1 MAKLCRV
8 CQKLVADRG
17 GVCDTCRHGIL
28 KDPVIPT
35 LRPRVWK
42 LAGLLVGLLSVAST
56 LIAAIMTHQPFQ
68 WPPACRHVPS
78 TKRPVAYAISM
89 VAEPV
94 TRKVFPYS
102 IVPGGAENLDEARR
116 AMIDPGVKANYA
128 GIDFKKLRQVKLRA
142 NLSGYV
148 SYRWGEKIYWT
159 STMLTLRA
167 GETVFTDGIYLVRG
181 RGLNCYSPRAML
193 PISPNEPTEKVL
205 DTPVEMPVI
214 AYSFPKLP
222 VDAPELPPPPESLT
236 PAVPI
241 FPPASPA
248 TPGKTGGGIW
258 FPPIPIIPPIHRHPT
273 AGAPPV
279 TPPPIEIVV
288 TPEPN

>member
-8 CQKLVADRG
+8 CQKPVADRG

-28 KDPVIPT
+28 KGPVAPT

-42 LAGLLVGLLSVAST
+42 VAGLLVGLLSVASS
-56 LIAAIMTHQPFQ
+56 LIAAAIMTHQPFP
-68 WPPACRHVPS
+68 WSLPAWRIPS
-78 TKRPVAYAISM
+78 TKRPVAYEISM
-89 VAEPV
+89 EVEPI

-116 AMIDPGVKANYA
+116 AMIDPGVKTNYA

-148 SYRWGEKIYWT
+148 SYRLDEKIYWT
-159 STMLTLRA
+159 SKMLTLRA

-181 RGLNCYSPRAML
+181 RDMNCFSPRAML
-193 PISPNEPTEKVL
+193 PVNANEPAEKVL

-222 VDAPELPPPPESLT
+222 VEAPELPPAPESLT

-248 TPGKTGGGIW
+248 TSGKTGGVW
-258 FPPIPIIPPIHRHPT
+258 FPIIPVIPPIHRHPAT
-273 AGAPPV
+273 GA
-279 TPPPIEIVV
+279 PPPIEIVV